1 MKNKNVVKILVL
13 IFLFLSIGCKNVFAS
28 EVINEERIINF
39 ESEININEDSSA
51 DVIEVFTINVT
62 ENLKNEYVF
71 KRVIPIE
78 YGGRTLKVVVDEVL
92 DNEKKV
98 EYTSVPRNRDFIIK
112 VNKNLETGYHT
123 FLIKYRVYNLI
134 DFSKDYDEVRWHL
147 FGDTFL
153 FPINKYNVKVSFPN
167 KTKIVE
173 DKVTVYTYVND
184 LEYENVNVSKK
195 IEKENVE
202 FSSNSLIYP
211 GEDIILNMCVNK
223 GTIEK
228 VPFNEKIWDF
238 FTENVISIIIVL
250 LSGILLVWK
259 IFNIKKIKS
268 NSEIIEQKD
277 KNIYSKNTIKILI
290 LFTWILLEFIVA
302 ILIGMNV
309 NYYNTIKYVNNVFTK
324 FFFIAIVEGF
334 ISITLYFVARYEI
347 YKRGIL
353 SKVLGIF
360 VALPVLF
367 MGIIF
372 LMNFSEDIFYNWFGY
387 LVLMLTYIQCFYFI
401 YNIKKHGKVLIK
413 MELEDENL
421 EKE

>member
-1 MKNKNVVKILVL
+1 MKNKSVVKVLVL
-13 IFLFLSIGCKNVFAS
+13 IFLFLSICCDNVFAS

-78 YGGRTLKVVVDEVL
+78 YGGRALKVVVNEVL
-92 DNEKKV
+92 DNEEKV
-98 EYTSVPRNRDFIIK
+98 QYTSVPKDRDFIIK
-112 VNKNLETGYHT
+112 VNKNLEVGYHT
-123 FLIKYRVYNLI
+123 FLIKYRVYNLVN
-134 DFSKDYDEVRWHL
+134 FNKDYDEIRWHL

-167 KTKIVE
+167 KTKILQ
-173 DKVTVYTYVND
+173 DKVTAYSCVNG
-184 LEYENVNVSKK
+184 LEYENINVSKK
-195 IEKENVE
+195 VDKENVE

-223 GTIEK
+223 ETIEK
-228 VPFNEKIWDF
+228 GPFSEKVGNF
-238 FTENVISIIIVL
+238 FSENIISIIIVL
-250 LSGILLVWK
+250 LGAILLAWEV
-259 IFNIKKIKS
+259 FNIKNIKS
-268 NSEIIEQKD
+268 NTEIVEQED
-277 KNIYSKNTIKILI
+277 RNGYSKNTIKILI
-290 LFTWILLEFIVA
+290 LFTWILFEFIVS
-302 ILIGMNV
+302 ILIGMKV

-324 FFFIAIVEGF
+324 FLFITIVEGF
-334 ISITLYFVARYEI
+334 IGIILYFIARYEI

-353 SKVLGIF
+353 HKVLGAFI
-360 VALPVLF
+360 ALSVLF
-367 MGIIF
+367 IGVIF

-387 LVLMLTYIQCFYFI
+387 LVLLLTYIQCFYFI
-401 YNIKKHGKVLIK
+401 YNVKKHGKILIK
-413 MELEDENL
+413 MRIEDEKL